1 MIGDRL
7 FGAAKGDEPADLLL
21 RGARIV
27 DVISGEIRQGDLAV
41 AGGYIVGFGAR
52 RAEEIIDLEGKY
64 LVPGLIDAHVHIESS
79 QLSPAEF
86 ARAVLPHGTTC
97 VIADPHEIANVLGLR
112 GIRYMLRAT
121 ESLPLRVFFMAPS
134 CVPSSPLENAGAM
147 LSAEEIKEVLSW
159 DRVLG
164 LGEVMNFPGVL
175 SRDPEVW
182 AKLEAAH
189 GKPIDGHAPGL
200 SGYELWAYRLAGPR
214 TEHEC
219 TLLREAREKLRAGMH
234 ILIREGTTARN
245 LSALIPLLSAH
256 TAPFVHF
263 CTDDRHPETLH
274 TEGHMDDVLR
284 KAIAGGTDP
293 LVAIAAATIH
303 AARAYGL
310 VDLGALAPGFR
321 ADFLVVSDLEQFEV
335 ERVYVG
341 GELVAEGGR
350 CLAECP
356 DIPAGD
362 VRGTVD
368 VDTGALSFRIPAEG
382 KKARV
387 IGVVPGQVV
396 TEGLIL
402 EPKEVG
408 GEVVADPERD
418 ILKLA
423 VVERHRGTGN
433 VGLGLVR
440 GFGLKRG
447 ALGSTV
453 AHDSHNIVVVG
464 TNDGDMRLAVARLV
478 ELGGG
483 QVVIADGKVLAELPL
498 PLGGLMSDLPLEEVV
513 RRSGGLK
520 KASRSLGCVLP
531 DPFMQL
537 SFLAL
542 PVIPKLK
549 LTDLGL
555 VDVERFELTSLFVE

>member
-1 MIGDRL
+1 
-7 FGAAKGDEPADLLL
+7 
-21 RGARIV
+21 V
-27 DVISGEIRQGDLAV
+27 DVILGEIRQGDLAV

-52 RAEEIIDLEGKY
+52 KAEEIIDLEGKY

-555 VDVERFELTSLFVE
+555 VDVERFELTPLFVE